1 MAGAIS
7 PESYKEALVFLA
19 TAGVIVPVFHRLRI
33 SPVIGF
39 LAAGV
44 AIGPYGL
51 HRLFPPDS
59 WIGVITLSE
68 AERVAPLAELGV
80 VFLLFMIGLELS
92 WERLKLMRQRVF
104 GLGSLQLLTAM
115 AAIAGIAY
123 ALGQSTVS
131 AVIIGGAL
139 AMSSTAIVIPTLAAR
154 RRLASPTGR
163 GSFAVLLFQDLSVA
177 PLLLMV
183 AALDDRAGGGLWTIL
198 FALGRAALVLLVLV
212 VGGRL
217 LLRPMMRYVAGTRS
231 PELFMA
237 VCLLVV
243 VGTGLL
249 AALAGLSMALGAFV
263 AGLLLAETEFRRE
276 IEVMIDPFK
285 GLLLGLFFVTM
296 GAGLNV
302 PLILERPLIVGAI
315 AVGLIALKVAL
326 LYPISRAVGLPGGVA
341 RDVSL
346 LLGPAGEF
354 AFVLLPAAVAA
365 QLVPGPV
372 AQLVIAGATMSMVAL
387 PVIAAIG
394 LRRRGG
400 ARAPAPAPGTIEL
413 PPEDRQARVIVVGYG
428 RVGVL
433 IGDMLTRHQ
442 IPFLAIDTDPEVTAK
457 AHGEKKPI
465 YYGDASR
472 IEFLRRCG
480 LAHARALVVTTDDS
494 DAAEHIVRAVRK
506 ERPDLTVV
514 ARARDARH
522 AARLYALG
530 VTDAVPETVEA
541 SLQLSEAVLVDI
553 GVPMGLVIASIHE
566 RRDEYRQELSATGAT
581 PPPRASR
588 PAVRR
593 FRQRRDTE

>member
-1 MAGAIS
+1 MAGPIS

-19 TAGVIVPVFHRLRI
+19 TAGVVVPVFHRLRI

-51 HRLFPPDS
+51 HRLFPDS
-59 WIGVITLSE
+59 SWVSVFTLSD
-68 AERVAPLAELGV
+68 ADRVAPLAELGV

-104 GLGSLQLLTAM
+104 GLGGLQMLTAM
-115 AAIAGIAY
+115 ASIAGIAY
-123 ALGQSTVS
+123 ALGQTTVS

-183 AALDDRAGGGLWTIL
+183 AALDDRVGGGLWTVL

-237 VCLLVV
+237 ACLLVV

-302 PLILERPLIVGAI
+302 ALILERPLIVGAI
-315 AVGLIALKVAL
+315 AVGLIVLKVAL
-326 LYPISRAVGLPGGVA
+326 LYPIGRAVGLPRGVA

-365 QLVPGPV
+365 ALVPGPV

-387 PVIAAIG
+387 PAIAAIV
-394 LRRRGG
+394 LRRRG
-400 ARAPAPAPGTIEL
+400 ARAPAVGTIEP
-413 PPEDRQARVIVVGYG
+413 PPEDTQARVIVVGYG
-428 RVGVL
+428 RVGAL
-433 IGDMLTRHQ
+433 IGDMLSRHQ
-442 IPFLAIDTDPEVTAK
+442 IPFLAIDTDPEVTAR
-457 AHGEKKPI
+457 ARAGKKPI

-480 LAHARALVVTTDDS
+480 LAYARALVVTTDDS

-593 FRQRRDTE
+593 FRQRRDKE

>member
-39 LAAGV
+39 LAAGI

-59 WIGVITLSE
+59 WVGVFTLSD
-68 AERVAPLAELGV
+68 ADRVAPLAELGV

-104 GLGSLQLLTAM
+104 GLGGLQMLAAM
-115 AAIAGIAY
+115 ATIAGIAY
-123 ALGQSTVS
+123 ALGQTTVS

-198 FALGRAALVLLVLV
+198 FALGRAALVLLILV

-237 VCLLVV
+237 ACLLVV

-249 AALAGLSMALGAFV
+249 AAVAGLSMALGAFV

-302 PLILERPLIVGAI
+302 PLIVERPLIVGAI

-326 LYPISRAVGLPGGVA
+326 LYPIGRAVGLPRGVA

-372 AQLVIAGATMSMVAL
+372 AQLVIAGATISMVAL
-387 PVIAAIG
+387 PAIAAIV
-394 LRRRGG
+394 LARRGG
-400 ARAPAPAPGTIEL
+400 ARAPAPGTIEP
-413 PPEDRQARVIVVGYG
+413 PPEDTQARVLVVGYG
-428 RVGVL
+428 RVGAL

-442 IPFLAIDTDPEVTAK
+442 IPFLAIDNDPEVTAR
-457 AHGEKKPI
+457 ARGEKKPI

-506 ERPDLTVV
+506 ERPDLTLV

-566 RRDEYRQELSATGAT
+566 RRDEYRQELSAAGAT
-581 PPPRASR
+581 PPPRAPR
-588 PAVRR
+588 HAGRR

>member
-1 MAGAIS
+1 MAGPIS
-7 PESYKEALVFLA
+7 PDSYKEALVFLG
-19 TAGVIVPVFHRLRI
+19 TAGLVVPLFHRLRI

-44 AIGPYGL
+44 AIGPNGL
-51 HRLFPPDS
+51 HRLFPSDS
-59 WIGVITLSE
+59 WVSVITLSD
-68 AERVAPLAELGV
+68 ADRVAPLAELGV

-92 WERLKLMRQRVF
+92 WARLKLMRERIF
-104 GLGSLQLLTAM
+104 GLGTLQLLTAM
-115 AAIAGIAY
+115 AAIAGVAY
-123 ALGQSTVS
+123 ASGQTTVS

-163 GSFAVLLFQDLSVA
+163 NSFAVLLFQDLAVA

-183 AALDDRAGGGLWTIL
+183 AALDDRAGGGLWPIL
-198 FALGRAALVLLVLV
+198 YALGRAAFALLILV

-217 LLRPMMRYVAGTRS
+217 LLRPVMRYVAGTRS
-231 PELFMA
+231 TELFMA

-249 AALAGLSMALGAFV
+249 ASLAGLSMALGAFV
-263 AGLLLAETEFRRE
+263 SGLLLAETEFRRE
-276 IEVMIDPFK
+276 VEVMIDPFK

-302 PLILERPLIVGAI
+302 PLILEQPLIVGAI
-315 AVGLIALKVAL
+315 ALGLVALKVAL
-326 LYPISRAVGLPGGVA
+326 LYPIGRAVGLPSVVS
-341 RDVSL
+341 RDVAL

-365 QLVPGPV
+365 ELVPSPV
-372 AQLVIAGATMSMVAL
+372 AQLVIAGAMLSMVAL
-387 PVIAAIG
+387 PAIAGVTLARRSAI
-394 LRRRGG
+394 R
-400 ARAPAPAPGTIEL
+400 PATAGTIES
-413 PPEDRQARVIVVGYG
+413 PPEDTQPRVIVVGYG
-428 RVGVL
+428 RVGAL

-442 IPFLAIDTDPEVTAK
+442 IPYLAIDTDPDVVAR
-457 AHGEKKPI
+457 ARADKKPI

-480 LAHARALVVTTDDS
+480 LAYARALVVTTDDS
-494 DAAEHIVRAVRK
+494 DAAEHTVRVVRE

-522 AARLYALG
+522 AAKLYALG

-541 SLQLSEAVLVDI
+541 SLQLSEALLVDI
-553 GVPMGLVIASIHE
+553 GIPMGLVIASIHE
-566 RRDEYRQELSATGAT
+566 RRDEYRQELIATGVT
-581 PPPRASR
+581 PPPRALR
-588 PAVRR
+588 PAGRR
-593 FRQRRDTE
+593 FRQRRDSE

>member
-1 MAGAIS
+1 MAGPIS
-7 PESYKEALVFLA
+7 LESYKEALLFLG
-19 TAGVIVPVFHRLRI
+19 TAGLVVPLFHRLRI

-39 LAAGV
+39 LVAGIAV
-44 AIGPYGL
+44 GPYGL

-59 WIGVITLSE
+59 WVGAITLSD

-92 WERLKLMRQRVF
+92 WERLKLMRQRIF

-115 AAIAGIAY
+115 AAIAGVAY

-131 AVIIGGAL
+131 AAVIGGAL
-139 AMSSTAIVIPTLAAR
+139 ALSSTAIIMPTLAAR
-154 RRLASPTGR
+154 RRLASATGR
-163 GSFAVLLFQDLSVA
+163 ASFAVLLFQDLAVA

-183 AALDDRAGGGLWTIL
+183 AALDDRTGGGLWTVL
-198 FALGRAALVLLVLV
+198 YALARAAFVLLALV
-212 VGGRL
+212 GGGRL
-217 LLRPMMRYVAGTRS
+217 LLRPVMRYVAGSRS
-231 PELFMA
+231 PEMFMA

-243 VGTGLL
+243 VGTGLM

-276 IEVMIDPFK
+276 IEVMIEPFK

-302 PLILERPLIVGAI
+302 SLIVERPLIVGAI
-315 AVGLIALKVAL
+315 AIGLIALKVAL
-326 LYPISRAVGLPGGVA
+326 LYPIARASGLSRPVS
-341 RDVSL
+341 RDVAL
-346 LLGPAGEF
+346 LIGPAGEF
-354 AFVLLPAAVAA
+354 AFVLLPAAVVAEV
-365 QLVPGPV
+365 VPGPV
-372 AQLVIAGATMSMVAL
+372 AQLVIAAAMLSM
-387 PVIAAIG
+387 AAIPAIAG
-394 LRRRGG
+394 VILARRPGV
-400 ARAPAPAPGTIEL
+400 RAPSAGTIEA

-428 RVGVL
+428 RVGTL
-433 IGDMLTRHQ
+433 IGDMLTRHD
-442 IPFLAIDTDPEVTAK
+442 IPYLAIDTDPEVTAR
-457 AHGEKKPI
+457 ARGAGEPI

-472 IEFLRRCG
+472 IDFLRRCG
-480 LAHARALVVTTDDS
+480 LAYARALVITTDDS
-494 DAAEHIVRAVRK
+494 DSAEHIVRAVRK

-522 AARLYALG
+522 AGTLYALG

-553 GVPMGLVIASIHE
+553 GIPMGLVIASIHE
-566 RRDEYRQELSATGAT
+566 KRDEYRKDLAARGAT
-581 PPPRASR
+581 PSSPRALR
-588 PAVRR
+588 PASRR

>member
-387 PVIAAIG
+387 PVIAAIV

>member
-1 MAGAIS
+1 MAGTI
-7 PESYKEALVFLA
+7 PLESYKEAMVFLG
-19 TAGVIVPVFHRLRI
+19 TAGLVVPLFHRLRI

-39 LAAGV
+39 LVAGV
-44 AIGPYGL
+44 LVGPHGL
-51 HRLFPPDS
+51 HRLFPADS
-59 WIGVITLSE
+59 WVGAFTLSD

-92 WERLKLMRQRVF
+92 WERLKLMRQRIF

-115 AAIAGIAY
+115 AAIAGVAY
-123 ALGQSTVS
+123 ALGQGTVS
-131 AVIIGGAL
+131 AAIIGGAL
-139 AMSSTAIVIPTLAAR
+139 AMSSTAIVIPTLAER

-163 GSFAVLLFQDLSVA
+163 ASFAVLLFQDLAVA

-198 FALGRAALVLLVLV
+198 YALGRAAFALLVLV

-217 LLRPMMRYVAGTRS
+217 LLRPVMRYVAGARS

-243 VGTGLL
+243 VGTGLM
-249 AALAGLSMALGAFV
+249 AALAGLSMALGAFI

-276 IEVMIDPFK
+276 VEVMIDPFK

-302 PLILERPLIVGAI
+302 PLIIERPLIVGAI
-315 AVGLIALKVAL
+315 ALGLIALKVLL
-326 LYPISRAVGLPGGVA
+326 LYPLSRVSGLPALVS
-341 RDVSL
+341 RDVAL

-365 QLVPGPV
+365 ELVPGPI
-372 AQLVIAGATMSMVAL
+372 AQLVIAGAMLSMAAL
-387 PVIAAIG
+387 PPMAGVILA
-394 LRRRGG
+394 RRRG
-400 ARAPAPAPGTIEL
+400 ARTPAVGTIEP
-413 PPEDRQARVIVVGYG
+413 PPEDTQARVIVVGYG
-428 RVGVL
+428 RVGTL
-433 IGDMLTRHQ
+433 IGDMLTRHE
-442 IPFLAIDTDPEVTAK
+442 ISYLAIDTDPDVA
-457 AHGEKKPI
+457 ARARADKKPI

-472 IEFLRRCG
+472 IDFLRRCG
-480 LAHARALVVTTDDS
+480 LAYARALVVTTDDS
-494 DAAEHIVRAVRK
+494 DAAEHIIRVVRK
-506 ERPDLTVV
+506 ERPDLTIV

-522 AARLYALG
+522 AGKLYALG

-553 GVPMGLVIASIHE
+553 GIPMGLVIASIHE
-566 RRDEYRQELSATGAT
+566 RRDEYRKDLAASGAT
-581 PPPRASR
+581 SSRMLR
-588 PAVRR
+588 PAGRR
-593 FRQRRDTE
+593 FRQRKDPE

>member
-1 MAGAIS
+1 MAGGIS

-19 TAGVIVPVFHRLRI
+19 TAGVVVPVFHRLRI

-51 HRLFPPDS
+51 YRLFPPDS

-68 AERVAPLAELGV
+68 ADRVAPLAELGV

-92 WERLKLMRQRVF
+92 WERLKLMRERVF
-104 GLGSLQLLTAM
+104 GLGGLQLFTAM
-115 AAIAGIAY
+115 ATIAGIAY
-123 ALGQSTVS
+123 ALGESTVS

-163 GSFAVLLFQDLSVA
+163 ASFAVLLFQDLMVA

-183 AALDDRAGGGLWTIL
+183 AALDDRAGGGLWTVL

-237 VCLLVV
+237 ACLLVV

-315 AVGLIALKVAL
+315 ALGLIALKVAL
-326 LYPISRAVGLPGGVA
+326 LYPIGRALGLPGRVA

-354 AFVLLPAAVAA
+354 SFVLLLAAVAA
-365 QLVPGPV
+365 ALVPGPV
-372 AQLVIAGATMSMVAL
+372 AQIVIAGATISMVFL
-387 PVIAAIG
+387 PAIAGI
-394 LRRRGG
+394 LLSRRVG
-400 ARAPAPAPGTIEL
+400 ARAPTPGTIEP
-413 PPEDRQARVIVVGYG
+413 PPEDTQARVIVVGYG
-428 RVGVL
+428 RVGAL
-433 IGDMLTRHQ
+433 IGDMLTRHE
-442 IPFLAIDTDPEVTAK
+442 IPYLAIDTDTEVTAR
-457 AHGEKKPI
+457 ARGENKPI

-494 DAAEHIVRAVRK
+494 EAAEHIVSAVRK
-506 ERPDLTVV
+506 ERPDLTIV

-566 RRDEYRQELSATGAT
+566 RRDEYRQELSRTGA
-581 PPPRASR
+581 PPPQHRAGG
-588 PAVRR
+588 R
-593 FRQRRDTE
+593 FHRRRDAE

>member
-1 MAGAIS
+1 MAGTIS
-7 PESYKEALVFLA
+7 PESYKEALVFLG
-19 TAGVIVPVFHRLRI
+19 TAGLVVPVFHRLRI

-39 LAAGV
+39 LVAGV

-59 WIGVITLSE
+59 WVGAITLSD

-92 WERLKLMRQRVF
+92 WQRLKLMRQRIF

-115 AAIAGIAY
+115 ATIAALAY
-123 ALGQSTVS
+123 ALGQTTIS

-139 AMSSTAIVIPTLAAR
+139 AMSSTAIVMPTLAAR
-154 RRLASPTGR
+154 RRLASPIGR
-163 GSFAVLLFQDLSVA
+163 TSFAVLLFQDLAVA

-183 AALDDRAGGGLWTIL
+183 AALDDRAGGGLWTAL
-198 FALGRAALVLLVLV
+198 YALGRAALALLVLV

-217 LLRPMMRYVAGTRS
+217 LMRPVMRYVAGTRS

-237 VCLLVV
+237 FCLLVV
-243 VGTGLL
+243 VGTGQL

-263 AGLLLAETEFRRE
+263 SGLLLAETEFRRE
-276 IEVMIDPFK
+276 VEVMIDPFK

-302 PLILERPLIVGAI
+302 PLILERPLVVGAI
-315 AVGLIALKVAL
+315 AVGLIVLKVAL
-326 LYPISRAVGLPGGVA
+326 LYPIGRALGLPGAVS

-365 QLVPGPV
+365 ELVPGTV
-372 AQLVIAGATMSMVAL
+372 SQHVIAGAMLSMITL
-387 PVIAAIG
+387 PVIAGITLA
-394 LRRRGG
+394 RRTVSRV
-400 ARAPAPAPGTIEL
+400 AAVGTIEM
-413 PPEDRQARVIVVGYG
+413 PPEDAQARVIVVGYG
-428 RVGVL
+428 RVGAL
-433 IGDMLTRHQ
+433 IGDMLARHE
-442 IPFLAIDTDPEVTAK
+442 IPFLAIDTDPEVVAR
-457 AHGEKKPI
+457 ARDGKKPI

-472 IEFLRRCG
+472 IDFLRRSG
-480 LAHARALVVTTDDS
+480 LAYARAVVVTTDDS
-494 DAAEHIVRAVRK
+494 EAAEHIVRAVRK

-522 AARLYALG
+522 AGKLYALG
-530 VTDAVPETVEA
+530 VSDAVPETVEA
-541 SLQLSEAVLVDI
+541 SLQLSEAVLVEI

-566 RRDEYRQELSATGAT
+566 RRDEYRQELSATGMA
-581 PPPRASR
+581 PPRVMRTA
-588 PAVRR
+588 RR
-593 FRQRRDTE
+593 LRQRRETE

>member
-1 MAGAIS
+1 MAGPIS
-7 PESYKEALVFLA
+7 LESYKEALVFLA

-59 WIGVITLSE
+59 WVGVFTLSD
-68 AERVAPLAELGV
+68 ADRVAPLAELGV

-104 GLGSLQLLTAM
+104 GLGGLQMVTAM
-115 AAIAGIAY
+115 ATIAGIAY
-123 ALGQSTVS
+123 ALGQSTAA

-237 VCLLVV
+237 ACLLVV

-302 PLILERPLIVGAI
+302 PLIVERPLIVGAI
-315 AVGLIALKVAL
+315 ALGLIALKVAL
-326 LYPISRAVGLPGGVA
+326 LYPIGRAVGLPNRVA

-354 AFVLLPAAVAA
+354 SFVLLPAAVVAG
-365 QLVPGPV
+365 LVPGAV

-387 PVIAAIG
+387 PAIAAVV
-394 LRRRGG
+394 LSRRGG
-400 ARAPAPAPGTIEL
+400 TRAPAVGTIEP

-428 RVGVL
+428 RVGAL

-442 IPFLAIDTDPEVTAK
+442 IPFLAIDTDPEVTAR
-457 AHGEKKPI
+457 ARADKKPI

-566 RRDEYRQELSATGAT
+566 RRDEYRQELSATGVT
-581 PPPRASR
+581 PPPRRAG
-588 PAVRR
+588 RR
-593 FRQRRDTE
+593 FRQRRDME

>member
-1 MAGAIS
+1 MAGTIS
-7 PESYKEALVFLA
+7 PESYKEALVFLG
-19 TAGVIVPVFHRLRI
+19 TAGLVVPVFHRLRI

-44 AIGPYGL
+44 AVGPFGL
-51 HRLFPPDS
+51 HRLFPPGS
-59 WIGVITLSE
+59 WVSAFTLSD
-68 AERVAPLAELGV
+68 ADRVAPLAELGV

-92 WERLKLMRQRVF
+92 WERLKLMRQRIF

-115 AAIAGIAY
+115 AAIAGVAY
-123 ALGQSTVS
+123 AMGQATVS

-154 RRLASPTGR
+154 RRLASPIGR
-163 GSFAVLLFQDLSVA
+163 NSFAVLLFQDLAVA

-183 AALDDRAGGGLWTIL
+183 AALDDRAGGGLWPIL

-263 AGLLLAETEFRRE
+263 SGLLLAETEFRRE
-276 IEVMIDPFK
+276 VEVMIDPFK

-296 GAGLNV
+296 GAGLDV
-302 PLILERPLIVGAI
+302 SLIIKQPLIVGAI
-315 AVGLIALKVAL
+315 AIGLIVLKVAL
-326 LYPISRAVGLPGGVA
+326 LYPISRAVGLPSGVS

-365 QLVPGPV
+365 ELVPDPT
-372 AQLVIAGATMSMVAL
+372 AQLVIAGAMLSMVAL
-387 PVIAAIG
+387 PIIAGITLA
-394 LRRRGG
+394 RRSGVRPQ
-400 ARAPAPAPGTIEL
+400 AVGTIEP
-413 PPEDRQARVIVVGYG
+413 PPEDTQARVIVVGYG
-428 RVGVL
+428 RVGAL

-442 IPFLAIDTDPEVTAK
+442 IPFLAIDTDPEVAAK
-457 AHGEKKPI
+457 AREGKKPI

-472 IEFLRRCG
+472 IDFLRRCG
-480 LAHARALVVTTDDS
+480 LAYARALVVTTDDS
-494 DAAEHIVRAVRK
+494 DSAEHIVRLVRK
-506 ERPDLTVV
+506 ERPDLTIV
-514 ARARDARH
+514 ARARDSRH
-522 AARLYALG
+522 AAKLYALG

-553 GVPMGLVIASIHE
+553 GIPMGLVIASIHE
-566 RRDEYRQELSATGAT
+566 RRDEYRQELSATGVT
-581 PPPRASR
+581 PPPRALR
-588 PAVRR
+588 PAGRR
-593 FRQRRDTE
+593 FRKRRDTE

>member
-1 MAGAIS
+1 MAGPIS
-7 PESYKEALVFLA
+7 PDSYKEALVFLG
-19 TAGVIVPVFHRLRI
+19 TAGLVVPLFHRLRI

-44 AIGPYGL
+44 AVGPHGF
-51 HRLFPPDS
+51 HRLFPSDS
-59 WIGVITLSE
+59 WINAITLSD

-92 WERLKLMRQRVF
+92 WERLKLMRERIF

-115 AAIAGIAY
+115 ATIAGIAY

-131 AVIIGGAL
+131 SVIIGGAL

-163 GSFAVLLFQDLSVA
+163 TSFAVLLFQDLAVA

-183 AALDDRAGGGLWTIL
+183 AALDDRTGGGLWPVL
-198 FALGRAALVLLVLV
+198 YALGRAAFALLVLV

-217 LLRPMMRYVAGTRS
+217 LLRPVMRYVAATRS

-249 AALAGLSMALGAFV
+249 AALAGLSMALGAFIS
-263 AGLLLAETEFRRE
+263 GLLLAETEFRRE
-276 IEVMIDPFK
+276 VEVLIDPFK

-302 PLILERPLIVGAI
+302 PLIVQQPLIVGAI
-315 AVGLIALKVAL
+315 ALGLIAAKVAL
-326 LYPISRAVGLPGGVA
+326 LYPLSRALRTPHTVS
-341 RDVSL
+341 RDVAL

-365 QLVPGPV
+365 ELVPASVSQLVV
-372 AQLVIAGATMSMVAL
+372 AGAMLSMAAL
-387 PVIAAIG
+387 PVIAGILLA
-394 LRRRGG
+394 RRSGV
-400 ARAPAPAPGTIEL
+400 RAPAVGTIEM
-413 PPEDRQARVIVVGYG
+413 PPEDTQPRVIVVGYG
-428 RVGVL
+428 RVGTL
-433 IGDMLTRHQ
+433 IADMLTRHD
-442 IPFLAIDTDPEVTAK
+442 IPYLAIDTDPDVVAK
-457 AHGEKKPI
+457 ARDSKKPI

-472 IEFLRRCG
+472 IDFLRRCG
-480 LAHARALVVTTDDS
+480 LAYARALVVTTDDS
-494 DAAEHIVRAVRK
+494 DAAEHIARVVRK

-522 AARLYALG
+522 AAKLYALG

-541 SLQLSEAVLVDI
+541 SLQLSEALLVDI
-553 GVPMGLVIASIHE
+553 GIPMGLVIASIHE
-566 RRDEYRQELSATGAT
+566 RRDEYRKDLAANGAN
-581 PPPRASR
+581 PSQRALR
-588 PAVRR
+588 PAGRR
-593 FRQRRDTE
+593 FRQRRDSE

>member
-1 MAGAIS
+1 MAGPIS
-7 PESYKEALVFLA
+7 LESYKEALVFLG
-19 TAGVIVPVFHRLRI
+19 TAGLVVPVFHRLRI

-44 AIGPYGL
+44 ALGPYGL

-59 WIGVITLSE
+59 WVGVITLSE
-68 AERVAPLAELGV
+68 ADRVAPLAELGV

-92 WERLKLMRQRVF
+92 WERLKVMRQRVF
-104 GLGSLQLLTAM
+104 GLGGLQMLTAT
-115 AAIAGIAY
+115 ATIAGIAY
-123 ALGQSTVS
+123 ALGQATIS
-131 AVIIGGAL
+131 AVIIGAAL
-139 AMSSTAIVIPTLAAR
+139 AMSSTAIVISTLAAR
-154 RRLASPTGR
+154 RRLASPVGR
-163 GSFAVLLFQDLSVA
+163 GSFAVLLFQDLAVA

-217 LLRPMMRYVAGTRS
+217 LLRPVMRYVAGTRS

-249 AALAGLSMALGAFV
+249 AALAGLSMGLGAFV

-296 GAGLNV
+296 GAGLNI
-302 PLILERPLIVGAI
+302 PLIVGQPLIVGAI
-315 AVGLIALKVAL
+315 AIGLIALKVAL
-326 LYPISRAVGLPGGVA
+326 LYPIGRAVGLPRGIA

-354 AFVLLPAAVAA
+354 AFVLLPAAVVAG
-365 QLVPGPV
+365 LVPGPV
-372 AQLVIAGATMSMVAL
+372 AQLLIASATISMVAL
-387 PVIAAIG
+387 PVIATIVLA
-394 LRRRGG
+394 RRGG
-400 ARAPAPAPGTIEL
+400 ARAPAVGTIEP
-413 PPEDRQARVIVVGYG
+413 PPEDTQARVIVVGYG

-433 IGDMLTRHQ
+433 IGDMLARHQ
-442 IPFLAIDTDPEVTAK
+442 IAFLAIDTDPEVTAR
-457 AHGEKKPI
+457 ARAEKKPI

-566 RRDEYRQELSATGAT
+566 RRDEYRQELSATGAA
-581 PPPRASR
+581 PPPRRAGRRLR
-588 PAVRR
+588 P
-593 FRQRRDTE
+593 RRDTE

>member
-1 MAGAIS
+1 MAGPIS
-7 PESYKEALVFLA
+7 PDSYKEALVFLG
-19 TAGVIVPVFHRLRI
+19 TAGLVVPLFHRLRV

-44 AIGPYGL
+44 AIGPYGF
-51 HRLFPPDS
+51 HRLFPDNS
-59 WIGVITLSE
+59 WVSAITLSD

-92 WERLKLMRQRVF
+92 WARLKLMRERIF
-104 GLGSLQLLTAM
+104 GLGTLQLLTAM

-163 GSFAVLLFQDLSVA
+163 TSFAVLLFQDLAVA

-183 AALDDRAGGGLWTIL
+183 AALDDRTGGGLWPIL
-198 FALGRAALVLLVLV
+198 YALGRAAFALMVLV

-217 LLRPMMRYVAGTRS
+217 LLRPVMRYVAGTRS

-263 AGLLLAETEFRRE
+263 SGLLLAETEFRRE
-276 IEVMIDPFK
+276 VEVMIDPFK

-302 PLILERPLIVGAI
+302 PLIAQQPLIVGAI
-315 AVGLIALKVAL
+315 ALGLIATKVVL
-326 LYPISRAVGLPGGVA
+326 LYPLSRALRVPRLVS
-341 RDVSL
+341 RDVAL

-365 QLVPGPV
+365 QLVPAAV
-372 AQLVIAGATMSMVAL
+372 SQLVIAGAMLSMVAL
-387 PVIAAIG
+387 PPIAGIILA
-394 LRRRGG
+394 RRSG
-400 ARAPAPAPGTIEL
+400 ARAAAVGTIEM
-413 PPEDRQARVIVVGYG
+413 PPEDTQARVIVVGYG
-428 RVGVL
+428 RVGTL
-433 IGDMLTRHQ
+433 ISDMLTRHE
-442 IPFLAIDTDPEVTAK
+442 IPYLAIDTDPDVVAK
-457 AHGEKKPI
+457 ARDGKKPI

-472 IEFLRRCG
+472 IDFLRRCG
-480 LAHARALVVTTDDS
+480 LAYARALVVTTDDS
-494 DAAEHIVRAVRK
+494 DAAEHIVRVVRK

-522 AARLYALG
+522 AAKLYALG

-553 GVPMGLVIASIHE
+553 GIPMGLVIASIHE
-566 RRDEYRQELSATGAT
+566 RRDEYRKDLAASGAT
-581 PPPRASR
+581 PSPRAVR
-588 PAVRR
+588 PASRR
-593 FRQRRDTE
+593 FRQRRDSE